1 MPSIFTIVAALLTLC
16 FLPWPYR
23 FLRNFYYARKSGVP
37 VIILPWDQDNPL
49 WIVISVPLRPVLQ
62 KVLPKVLFERIVL
75 AIYGWEF
82 HDKLG
87 PFEQYAAPQGN
98 DKTFFLAT
106 AGLSEIT
113 TRDPE
118 VAWQIVSRPKDF
130 QQAQWISA
138 FIGRF
143 GQNVLTTNGP
153 TWSRQRKIITSV
165 INERVSKV
173 IFGESL
179 RHTSGMMGEVFDKA
193 DGNAAES
200 TEVFNMMKKITINV
214 LAGGAMGQDVTWD
227 SDKDDK
233 PRPGYKMTYMQSC
246 KTVIEAVA
254 GPIIL
259 PIWFLKSYPSFLPG
273 HKYLSELGIA
283 VEEFPAH
290 TKHFLQMESERAERE
305 SGQTRSNIASQLLRA
320 NRGDGKSNTSLT
332 DEELMGN
339 LFVVSAAGFDTTANT
354 LSYALALLCRY
365 PEVQDW
371 MFEEVDEL
379 LSDDMGDDFDYVAI
393 FPRVVRIM
401 AVMLET
407 LRLFVPVVH
416 LAKETSGPQVIE
428 TSAGTVRA
436 PASCTMYVD
445 VVGLHLIP
453 EIWRNLNL
461 SDKETEARKT
471 VSAHDGTA
479 LADENVFRP
488 TRWINPPGSAQSLYQ
503 PPRGCYMPWS
513 GGPRICPGQKMA
525 QVEFTAIFLGLFR
538 RHRIEAV
545 PLQIGDHE
553 ETLSER
559 NARLDALMKD
569 SVSLLTLQMQG
580 VYHAADASGA
590 ATPGKGVNVR
600 ISKRR

>member
-1 MPSIFTIVAALLTLC
+1 MPSILTIVAALLALC

-62 KVLPKVLFERIVL
+62 KILPKVVFERIVL

-82 HDKLG
+82 HDKLR

-98 DKTFFLAT
+98 DKTFFLVT

-118 VAWQIVSRPKDF
+118 VAWQIVSRPRDF
-130 QQAQWISA
+130 VQAQWIAA
-138 FIGRF
+138 F
-143 GQNVLTTNGP
+143 
-153 TWSRQRKIITSV
+153 IITSV

-179 RHTSGMMGEVFDKA
+179 KHTSGMMGEVFDKA

-259 PIWFLKSYPSFLPG
+259 PIWFLKGYPSFLPG
-273 HKYLSELGIA
+273 YKYISELGVA

-290 TKHFLQMESERAERE
+290 TKHFLQMETERSERE

-320 NRGDGKSNTSLT
+320 NRGDDKSIASLT

-379 LSDDMGDDFDYVAI
+379 LSDDMGDDLDYVAI

-416 LAKETSGPQVIE
+416 LAKETSGPQTIE
-428 TSAGTVRA
+428 TSAGTLRA

-453 EIWRNLNL
+453 EIWRGLNL
-461 SDKETEARKT
+461 SDKKAEPKISTNT
-471 VSAHDGTA
+471 DSNV
-479 LADENVFRP
+479 LADEHIFRP
-488 TRWINPPGSAQSLYQ
+488 TRWVNPTGSAQPLYQ

-545 PLQIGDHE
+545 PLQIDGNE

-559 NARLDALMKD
+559 NARLDAIMKD

-590 ATPGKGVNVR
+590 ATGKGVNVR

>member
-1 MPSIFTIVAALLTLC
+1 MPSIVTIVVALLALC
-16 FLPWPYR
+16 CLPWPYR
-23 FLRNFYYARKSGVP
+23 FLRNFYYAMKAGVP

-62 KVLPKVLFERIVL
+62 KILPNVIFERIVL

-82 HDKLG
+82 HDKLR

-98 DKTFFLAT
+98 DKTFFPVCPRSLLVT
-106 AGLSEIT
+106 PKWPGRSFRVPEISFKHSGL
-113 TRDPE
+113 
-118 VAWQIVSRPKDF
+118 Q
-130 QQAQWISA
+130 
-138 FIGRF
+138 
-143 GQNVLTTNGP
+143 LL
-153 TWSRQRKIITSV
+153 QRKIITSV

-179 RHTSGMMGEVFDKA
+179 KHTSGMMGEVFDKT

-254 GPIIL
+254 GPVIL
-259 PIWFLKSYPSFLPG
+259 PIWFLKGYPSFLPG
-273 HKYLSELGIA
+273 HKYISELGVA

-320 NRGDGKSNTSLT
+320 NRGDDKSNTSLT

-379 LSDDMGDDFDYVAI
+379 LSDDMGDDLDYVAI

-416 LAKETSGPQVIE
+416 LAKETSGPQIIE
-428 TSAGTVRA
+428 TSAGTLRA

-453 EIWRNLNL
+453 ETWRDLNL
-461 SDKETEARKT
+461 SEAEAEAKKST
-471 VSAHDGTA
+471 NTDSDV
-479 LADENVFRP
+479 LADEHIFRP
-488 TRWINPPGSAQSLYQ
+488 TRWVNPTGSAQPLYQ

-545 PLQIGDHE
+545 PLQIDGNE
-553 ETLSER
+553 ETLPER
-559 NARLDALMKD
+559 NARLDAIMKD

-580 VYHAADASGA
+580 VYHAADASGG
-590 ATPGKGVNVR
+590 ATGKGVNVR

>member
-1 MPSIFTIVAALLTLC
+1 MPSILGIVAVLLALC

-23 FLRNFYYARKSGVP
+23 FLRNLYYARKSGVP

-62 KVLPKVLFERIVL
+62 KILPKVVFERIVL

-82 HDKLG
+82 HDKLR

-118 VAWQIVSRPKDF
+118 VAWQIVSRPRDF
-130 QQAQWISA
+130 QQAQWIAAFVSSA
-138 FIGRF
+138 
-143 GQNVLTTNGP
+143 GP
-153 TWSRQRKIITSV
+153 LRYHTRYKLQRKIITSV

-179 RHTSGMMGEVFDKA
+179 KHTSSMMGEVFDKA

-233 PRPGYKMTYMQSC
+233 PRPGYKMTYMQST

-259 PIWFLKSYPSFLPG
+259 PIWFLKAYPSFLPG
-273 HKYLSELGIA
+273 HKLISELGVAI
-283 VEEFPAH
+283 EEFPAH
-290 TKHFLQMESERAERE
+290 TKHLMQVETERAERD
-305 SGQTRSNIASQLLRA
+305 SGHTRSNIASQLLRA
-320 NRGDGKSNTSLT
+320 NRGDDKSHASLT

-365 PEVQDW
+365 PEIQDW

-379 LSDDMGDDFDYVAI
+379 LSDDMGDDLDYVAV

-401 AVMLET
+401 AIMLET

-416 LAKETSGPQVIE
+416 LAKETHGPQVIE
-428 TSAGTVRA
+428 TSAGTLRA

-453 EIWRNLNL
+453 EIWRDLNL
-461 SDKETEARKT
+461 SGIEAEAKKAT
-471 VSAHDGTA
+471 NVDENA
-479 LADENVFRP
+479 LADEHVFRP
-488 TRWINPPGSAQSLYQ
+488 ARWVNPTGSAQPLYQ

-545 PLQIGDHE
+545 PLQIDGHDE
-553 ETLSER
+553 RVFER
-559 NARLDALMKD
+559 NARLDAIMKD

-580 VYHAADASGA
+580 VYHAADVSGA
-590 ATPGKGVNVR
+590 ATGKGVNVR
-600 ISKRR
+600 IIKRR

>member
-1 MPSIFTIVAALLTLC
+1 MPSILTIIAALLALC

-23 FLRNFYYARKSGVP
+23 FFRNFYYARKSV
-37 VIILPWDQDNPL
+37 V
-49 WIVISVPLRPVLQ
+49 SVPLRPVLQ
-62 KVLPKVLFERIVL
+62 KILPKILFERIVL

-82 HDKLG
+82 HDKLR

-98 DKTFFLAT
+98 DKTFFLVT

-130 QQAQWISA
+130 QQAQWIAA
-138 FIGRF
+138 FIGKF
-143 GQNVLTTNGP
+143 GANILTTNGA

-179 RHTSGMMGEVFDKA
+179 KHTSGMMGEVFDQV
-193 DGNAAES
+193 DGNVAET

-214 LAGGAMGQDVTWD
+214 LAGGAMGQDVTWN
-227 SDKDDK
+227 SDRDDR

-259 PIWFLKSYPSFLPG
+259 PIWFLKGYPSFLPG
-273 HKYLSELGIA
+273 HKFISELGVA

-290 TKHFLQMESERAERE
+290 TKHLMQMETERAERG

-320 NRGDGKSNTSLT
+320 NRGDDKSNASLT
-332 DEELMGN
+332 DEELIGN

-379 LSDDMGDDFDYVAI
+379 LSDDMDDDLDYVAI

-401 AVMLET
+401 AIMLET

-416 LAKETSGPQVIE
+416 LAKETSVPQMIE
-428 TSAGTVRA
+428 TSAGTLRA
-436 PASCTMYVD
+436 PAGCTMYVD

-461 SDKETEARKT
+461 SDKGTEARKT
-471 VSAHDGTA
+471 VGVDDGSA
-479 LADENVFRP
+479 LADEHVFRP
-488 TRWINPPGSAQSLYQ
+488 TRWINPPESAQSLYQ

-545 PLQIGDHE
+545 PLHKDGAE
-553 ETLSER
+553 ETVSER
-559 NARLDALMKD
+559 NLRLDALMKD

-580 VYHAADASGA
+580 VYHASEG
-590 ATPGKGVNVR
+590 TGGSTKGVNVR